1 MPAKQPKKGKG
12 KKVTVV
18 PDPTSAPPPA
28 PAAAPNPEGQAV
40 LDAHIANV
48 GSEHFPAGYFPIPY
62 TLTIADSDSFPR
74 LPPLRQPLEAA
85 LFGKWDQPGNPYLV
99 WRIDATRVNFA
110 LTRGVLSRFCYAVM
124 GRYPTT
130 LAVELKLS
138 QLTLAGLNKTLK
150 LCTAAALKE
159 FVNVLALQEMPP
171 QGLDPEEQW
180 LRVDPVKQ
188 SGWKP
193 PTATDAVVGYQT
205 VNVQA
210 WDAVALTEFST
221 NRRLRNHI
229 PDITHPTLYT
239 TNASFTML
247 GMGCPHPSFHNS
259 YPVATHDIPDPPI
272 VTEEGFAAAGY
283 RQYDHIIPEDLWA
296 RLAELATVKLDPSM
310 LEEVDLQAPGESG
323 GRYQTTVSSVPHW
336 LPDDLWQAVLAL
348 LGFSLPP
355 LEGLEALCP
364 KIIERWEA
372 EPWKGFQI
380 PHREFA
386 VSVKQSLQ
394 CMVVFIP
401 LTTSP
406 PSKSLQVCPG
416 TQGGYHAA
424 NRWDIVIPPIR
435 SVTLLRGTVIHR
447 GAGGPGRALFILF
460 APVAYRSRML
470 TVEPESVTELMKS
483 VPVMPSELLAGVGS
497 PLGTE
502 GSPLGREDSLNFSP
516 PDQGSEESAP
526 AEAVPATDPVPA
538 PQEDM
543 PEAPAEAEERP
554 AAPADADAA
563 PPPQSAAQEA
573 NPVLAPHEE
582 DMPEAP
588 ADAEERP
595 AALADAD
602 APPPP
607 HRVRQRRTSSL
618 PTRSPSQ
625 YASCRRLR
633 SR

>member
-18 PDPTSAPPPA
+18 PDPTSAP
-28 PAAAPNPEGQAV
+28 AATPNPEVQAV

-48 GSEHFPAGYFPIPY
+48 GSEHFPAGYFLIPY
-62 TLTIADSDSFPR
+62 TLTPPDAESFPQ

-85 LFGKWDQPGNPYLV
+85 LFGKWDQPENPYLV

-110 LTRGVLSRFCYAVM
+110 LTRGVLSRFCCAVM

-138 QLTLAGLNKTLK
+138 QVTLGGLNKTLK
-150 LCTAAALKE
+150 LCTAAASKE

-180 LRVDPVKQ
+180 LWVDPVKK
-188 SGWKP
+188 SGWTHR
-193 PTATDAVVGYQT
+193 TATDAVVRYLT
-205 VNVQA
+205 VKVQA
-210 WDAVALTEFST
+210 WDAVAPTEFSI
-221 NRRLRNHI
+221 NRRLRTHI

-239 TNASFTML
+239 TNAPFTML

-259 YPVATHDIPDPPI
+259 YPVATHNIPNPPI

-296 RLAELATVKLDPSM
+296 RLAELATVKLNPSM
-310 LEEVDLQAPGESG
+310 LEEVDLQAPGEGG

-336 LPDDLWQAVLAL
+336 LPYDLWQAVLAL

-380 PHREFA
+380 PHRNFA
-386 VSVKQSLQ
+386 LSVTQSLQ

-406 PSKSLQVCPG
+406 PSKSL
-416 TQGGYHAA
+416 
-424 NRWDIVIPPIR
+424 
-435 SVTLLRGTVIHR
+435 
-447 GAGGPGRALFILF
+447 
-460 APVAYRSRML
+460 
-470 TVEPESVTELMKS
+470 
-483 VPVMPSELLAGVGS
+483 
-497 PLGTE
+497 
-502 GSPLGREDSLNFSP
+502 
-516 PDQGSEESAP
+516 
-526 AEAVPATDPVPA
+526 
-538 PQEDM
+538 
-543 PEAPAEAEERP
+543 
-554 AAPADADAA
+554 
-563 PPPQSAAQEA
+563 
-573 NPVLAPHEE
+573 
-582 DMPEAP
+582 
-588 ADAEERP
+588 
-595 AALADAD
+595 
-602 APPPP
+602 
-607 HRVRQRRTSSL
+607 
-618 PTRSPSQ
+618 
-625 YASCRRLR
+625 
-633 SR
+633 